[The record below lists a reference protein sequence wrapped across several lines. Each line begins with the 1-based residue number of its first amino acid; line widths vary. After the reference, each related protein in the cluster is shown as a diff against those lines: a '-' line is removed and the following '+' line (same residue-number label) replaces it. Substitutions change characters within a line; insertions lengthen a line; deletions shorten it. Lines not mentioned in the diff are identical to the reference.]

1 MVGSPFRLYLVTD
14 RTRTAGR
21 ALIEMIERALAG
33 GVDAVQLREKDL
45 PANELVDLAQRL
57 LPLCRRH
64 SARLLINDHVD
75 VALAVGADGVHL
87 PADSFAPADARRL
100 LGANALIGVS
110 THSLAAAR
118 AAAAGGA
125 DFVVFGPIFDTPS
138 KRGYGTPFGLEALAE
153 VTRSVR
159 LPVLAIGG
167 LTSARVAGV
176 RQRGA
181 SGVAVVAAISE
192 ADDPTAAAA
201 ALRAA
206 LERDP

>member
-1 MVGSPFRLYLVTD
+1 
-14 RTRTAGR
+14 
-21 ALIEMIERALAG
+21 
-33 GVDAVQLREKDL
+33 
-45 PANELVDLAQRL
+45 
-57 LPLCRRH
+57 
-64 SARLLINDHVD
+64 
-75 VALAVGADGVHL
+75 
-87 PADSFAPADARRL
+87 
-100 LGANALIGVS
+100 
-110 THSLAAAR
+110 
-118 AAAAGGA
+118 
-125 DFVVFGPIFDTPS
+125 
-138 KRGYGTPFGLEALAE
+138 LEALAE
-153 VTRSVR
+153 VTRTVH